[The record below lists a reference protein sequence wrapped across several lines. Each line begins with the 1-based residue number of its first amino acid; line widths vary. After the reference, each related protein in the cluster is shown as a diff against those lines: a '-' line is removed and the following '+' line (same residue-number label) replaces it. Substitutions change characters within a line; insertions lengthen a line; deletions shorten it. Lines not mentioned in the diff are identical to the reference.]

1 MIGLQG
7 NDQEIEHMAT
17 PAEADREWVRNVAED
32 RADQAWL
39 LSDRD
44 VWYKNPAYQG
54 PPVPHPEDDNG

>member
-7 NDQEIEHMAT
+7 FEEHDHIAT
-17 PAEADREWVRNVAED
+17 QTEAEREWVTNVSHD

-44 VWYKNPAYQG
+44 VWYANPAYQG
-54 PPVPHPEDDNG
+54 PPVPHPEDENV